1 MSSARDSR
9 LPAQR
14 QIAAP
19 GDDRAQDQA
28 PAATDTAP
36 IQATSAPGNAPEPTN
51 QVEPL
56 QRPPPPAPRPTE
68 IQASTPSSSSISAS
82 LAKLNLGERFIPEAR
97 DLSPPLV
104 APGFQAQNVYNQIYA
119 YYHWRFTDIAYAS
132 DSTIAYVPQIAN
144 CANRVA
150 YVALNAIVNKLIIGN
165 RTDGI
170 NVAALANPVG
180 PPKGFL
186 YPALAAAVITAIG
199 KISPKWSGDQYFIPN
214 LDNTVPVLQDSE
226 GNNIANCHQ
235 FLAAP
240 GTDMIVQRFCAA
252 GKIPVRSTDW
262 KIPGGTC
269 HWLAVRDSNNGRL
282 NMLVAPDIHPD
293 NFDPPNTLL
302 ATISSC
308 TGFATN
314 NCRYLIMRGIA
325 ETTVWSLTSEVY
337 EE

>member
-1 MSSARDSR
+1 MSSTRDSR
-9 LPAQR
+9 MPAQ
-14 QIAAP
+14 QQVATP
-19 GDDRAQDQA
+19 GNDRAPDQA
-28 PAATDTAP
+28 PHAADTAP
-36 IQATSAPGNAPEPTN
+36 VQAHSAPGNAPEPTN
-51 QVEPL
+51 PVEPS
-56 QRPPPPAPRPTE
+56 QRPPPPAPRPE
-68 IQASTPSSSSISAS
+68 DRPASTPNSSSISAS

-97 DLSPPLV
+97 DLAPPLV
-104 APGFQAQNVYNQIYA
+104 SPGFQAQDVYNQIFA
-119 YYHWRFTDIAYAS
+119 YYNWRFTDIAYAS

-165 RTDGI
+165 RTDGLH
-170 NVAALANPVG
+170 VATLANPVG

-199 KISPKWSGDQYFIPN
+199 KTSPKWSGDQFFIPN
-214 LDNTVPVLQDSE
+214 LDDAIPTLVDSD
-226 GNNIANCHQ
+226 GNAIANCHQ

-252 GKIPVRSTDW
+252 GKIPLRSTDW
-262 KIPGGTC
+262 KIPGGTP
-269 HWLAVRDSNNGRL
+269 HWLAARDANNGRL
-282 NMLVAPDIHPD
+282 NLLVAPDVHPD

-302 ATISSC
+302 ATICSS
-308 TGFATN
+308 TALTAA

-325 ETTVWSLTSEVY
+325 ETTVWSLVSEVY